1 MEKRLCPG
9 DRRPGTGA
17 TSTQPTDCCK
27 LEPGMELL
35 LIFLLKL
42 SSCLALV
49 QTNLGLGL
57 GLVRKS
63 ETLGYE
69 HHQLVRFA
77 QEVEHTTEKFKSEF
91 EQATTPT
98 PLYYG
103 DTFNP
108 LVQVT

>member
-1 MEKRLCPG
+1 
-9 DRRPGTGA
+9 
-17 TSTQPTDCCK
+17 
-27 LEPGMELL
+27 MELL
-35 LIFLLKL
+35 LIFLMKL

-77 QEVEHTTEKFKSEF
+77 LEVEHTTEKFKSEF